1 MRSFFLKLFLAYA
14 ITLTVVSLAI
24 VEFLLFT
31 TMLFQKLNYRI
42 IGETEWILKKYERTL
57 QLPRSKE

>member
-14 ITLTVVSLAI
+14 IILTTVSLVI

-31 TMLFQKLNYRI
+31 TMIFQKLNNRFN
-42 IGETEWILKKYERTL
+42 GETKWILKKYERTL
-57 QLPRSKE
+57 QVPRSKE